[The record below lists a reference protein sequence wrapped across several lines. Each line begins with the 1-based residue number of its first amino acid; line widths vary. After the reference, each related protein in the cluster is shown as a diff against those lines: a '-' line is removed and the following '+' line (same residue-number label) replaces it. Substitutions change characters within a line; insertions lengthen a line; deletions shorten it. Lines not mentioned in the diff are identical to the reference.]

1 MLLIKGGVKDLKPE
15 TVIFLTARSLF
26 SSFET
31 YQPDEISAQ
40 LKRNYETVGDKQA
53 QEWVDTLPGLAK

>member
-40 LKRNYETVGDKQA
+40 LKRNYETVGDKQT
-53 QEWVDTLPGLAK
+53 QRWVRTLAGLDN